1 MNSSAHNSD
10 TIIREAASS
19 LAAQRAGGIHR
30 RSIGRASAKLKLNHL
45 GKKLLRTALALGAL
59 FVGVS
64 ILGTILGGIGIPGL
78 LGTLLL
84 GAVAAGF
91 LLRYPKLKVP
101 QRADLQTDDVKRL
114 VGQTEYWLEAQCK
127 ALPPPA
133 ARVVSHIG
141 MQLDGLQRQLVEVDQ
156 KHPTA
161 AQIRKLV
168 GEDLPD
174 MIDGYR
180 KIPEHLRYEERTGST
195 PNKQLMDGLDLISRE
210 IDSITRQLAEGSLD
224 DLAIRTRYLEYRY
237 NDGDMDGEKG

>member
-1 MNSSAHNSD
+1 MNSPSRNSD
-10 TIIREAASS
+10 LIIREAASS

-30 RSIGRASAKLKLNHL
+30 RSIGRASAKLKFNHL
-45 GKKLLRTALALGAL
+45 GKKLLRTALALGAIFL
-59 FVGVS
+59 GIS
-64 ILGTILGGIGIPGL
+64 ILGSILGGIGITGL

-84 GAVAAGF
+84 AGVAAVF

-101 QRADLQTDDVKRL
+101 QRADLQTEDVKRL
-114 VGQTEYWLEAQCK
+114 VGQTEFWLEAQCK

-133 ARVVSHIG
+133 AKAVSYIG
-141 MQLDGLQRQLVEVDQ
+141 LQLDGLQQQLVEVDQ

-180 KIPEHLRYEERTGST
+180 KIPEHLRYEERAGST
-195 PNKQLMDGLDLISRE
+195 PNKQLMDGLDLISKE
-210 IDSITRQLAEGSLD
+210 IDSVTRQLAQGSLD
-224 DLAIRTRYLEYRY
+224 DLAIKTRYLEYRY
-237 NDGDMDGEKG
+237 NDGDVDDRQA